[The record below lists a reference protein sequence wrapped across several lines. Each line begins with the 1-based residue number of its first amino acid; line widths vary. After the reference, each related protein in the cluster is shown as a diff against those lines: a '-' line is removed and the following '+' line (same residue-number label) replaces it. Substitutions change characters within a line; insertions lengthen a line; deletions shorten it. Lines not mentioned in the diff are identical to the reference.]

1 MIDYSLR
8 ELESFLAVAEEL
20 SFTRG
25 ARRLRL
31 AQPALSRHVRT
42 LEDRLGVRLFDRTN
56 RAVAL
61 TGPGRQFYADI
72 HEPLL
77 RLQEA
82 SAAAKR
88 AARGEAARLEVG
100 FISSLLG
107 PELADVFRRFRAAN
121 PRVQLRLQDRIPAEQ
136 LRAIGEGRLD
146 GGFVGLAARPH
157 PPGITFVPWRK
168 ERLSLFVPCDHRWAG
183 QARIALRSVAGEP
196 MVAIAAEA
204 APAFA
209 SKVQALCQSGG
220 FRPRIVQEAARAQ
233 AVLAMVAAGSGVAIL
248 PASMQRLTNDAVSG
262 LALATR
268 EALVTYVFAHRTG
281 PASRELGEFIATLSA
296 VKS

>member
-8 ELESFLAVAEEL
+8 ELESFMAVAEEL
-20 SFTRG
+20 SFTRAAG
-25 ARRLRL
+25 RLRL

-42 LEDRLGVRLFDRTN
+42 LEVRLGVRLFDRTN

-61 TGPGRQFYADI
+61 TVAGRQFYADVRA
-72 HEPLL
+72 PLL

-88 AARGEAARLEVG
+88 AARGESARLELG

-107 PELADVFRRFRAAN
+107 PELANVFRRFRAAHSG
-121 PRVQLRLQDRIPAEQ
+121 VQLRLQDQIPAEQ

-146 GGFVGLAARPH
+146 GGFVGLAVRPR
-157 PPGITFVPWRK
+157 PPGITFVPWRTEK
-168 ERLSLFVPCDHRWAG
+168 LALFVPCDHRFANQG
-183 QARIALRSVAGEP
+183 RIALRSVAGEP

-209 SKVQALCQSGG
+209 SKVHTLCQRGG
-220 FRPRIVQEAARAQ
+220 FRPRIIQEATRAQ

-248 PASMQRLTNDAVSG
+248 PASMQRLTNDAVSA

-268 EALVTYVFAHRTG
+268 EALVTYVFAHRSG
-281 PASRELGEFIATLSA
+281 PASHELGLFIAALGVLTP
-296 VKS
+296 